1 MGRLF
6 FFEEALSYFP
16 GRIFLHSPSETKIQA
31 LLRLLSDPNEQV
43 AKTIQHEFVRIG
55 PSALPF
61 LEKVGADDTALE
73 SRVAFV
79 RDEILFEQLKEE
91 FSTFVTHCSRQMD
104 WEQGAFLIAKIAH
117 PDVDIPHYQ
126 QCLDQLTEE
135 FRKKWHAESSAPG
148 KIARLLSAF
157 LFKDKGFSGN
167 RIHYH
172 DPDNSYLHR
181 VIESRQGIPISLS
194 AIYVFVGNRLNLPL
208 SGVGMPGHFLVKI
221 EGEPIPQFVDCFNGG
236 AFLREQDCEQF
247 ITASGLDYSPE
258 FLEKSPTR
266 LILARMLRNL
276 LSIYEREQQNPM
288 TKRVETL
295 LQILQE
301 SASDEDPSL

>member
-6 FFEEALSYFP
+6 FFEEALSYLP
-16 GRIFLHSPSETKIQA
+16 GKTFLHSPSETKIQA

-43 AKTIQHEFVRIG
+43 AKTIQHEFIRIG

-61 LEKVGADDTALE
+61 LEKAGADDTALE

-79 RDEILFEQLKEE
+79 KDEILFEQLKEE

-104 WEQGAFLIAKIAH
+104 WEQGAFLIAKIAY

-135 FRKKWHAESSAPG
+135 FRKKWHSEGSAPG
-148 KIARLLSAF
+148 KVARLLSAF

-258 FLEKSPTR
+258 FLEKSSTR

-276 LSIYEREQQNPM
+276 LSIYEREPEEQVAR
-288 TKRVETL
+288 RVRELLELLETE
-295 LQILQE
+295 QPDSE
-301 SASDEDPSL
+301 SPN

>member
-1 MGRLF
+1 MYSGLT
-6 FFEEALSYFP
+6 
-16 GRIFLHSPSETKIQA
+16 FLHSPSETKIQA

-61 LEKVGADDTALE
+61 LEKAGADDSALE
-73 SRVAFV
+73 PRVAFV
-79 RDEILFEQLKEE
+79 KDEIRFKQLKEE
-91 FSTFVTHCSRQMD
+91 FSQFVAQCSRQID
-104 WEQGAFLIAKIAH
+104 WERGAFLIAKVAY
-117 PDVDIPHYQ
+117 PDLDIFHYE
-126 QCLDQLTEE
+126 QCLDHLAQE
-135 FRKKWHAESSAPG
+135 FRTKWHSKETPPG
-148 KIARLLSAF
+148 KAARLLSTF

-194 AIYVFVGNRLNLPL
+194 AIYVLVGSRLGLPL
-208 SGVGMPGHFLVKI
+208 TGVGMPGHFLVKI
-221 EGEPIPQFVDCFNGG
+221 EGESPPQFVDCFNGG

-247 ITASGLDYSPE
+247 ITASGLDYSPQ
-258 FLEKSPTR
+258 FLEKSPTK

-276 LSIYEREQQNPM
+276 LSSYERESQNPM
-288 TKRVETL
+288 TKRIQTL
-295 LQILQE
+295 LEIME
-301 SASDEDPSL
+301 EPSTEHDPSP

>member
-1 MGRLF
+1 LVQ
-6 FFEEALSYFP
+6 S
-16 GRIFLHSPSETKIQA
+16 SSEIKIQS

-61 LEKVGADDTALE
+61 LEKAGAKDTALE

-79 RDEILFEQLKEE
+79 KDEIRFGQLKEE
-91 FSTFVTHCSRQMD
+91 FTTFVAHCSRQID
-104 WEQGAFLIAKIAH
+104 WEQGAFLLSKVSY
-117 PDVDIPHYQ
+117 PDLNISHYQ
-126 QCLDQLTEE
+126 ECLDHLTEE
-135 FRKKWHAESSAPG
+135 FRTKWHSEGCPPG
-148 KIARLLSAF
+148 KAAKLLSAF

-167 RIHYH
+167 RIHYQ

-194 AIYVFVGNRLNLPL
+194 ALFVFVGNRLGLPL
-208 SGVGMPGHFLVKI
+208 AGVGMPGHFLVKI
-221 EGEPIPQFVDCFNGG
+221 EGETPSLFVDCFNGG
-236 AFLREQDCEQF
+236 ALLKEQDCESF
-247 ITASGLDYSPE
+247 LTASGLDFHPQ

-276 LSIYEREQQNPM
+276 LGIYEQEPQNPM
-288 TKRVETL
+288 TERIQTL
-295 LQILQE
+295 LQVLE
-301 SASDEDPSL
+301 GSSTDPDPSA